1 MIDVLLVEDQPLLR
15 AGFRLILDGEP
26 GVRVVGEA
34 QDGVEAI
41 SAARSLRPDVVLMD
55 LHMPRIDGL
64 AATRRI
70 VAGDPDAR
78 VLVLTVLEDEA
89 TLLQALQAGASG
101 YLLKDASPDELLR
114 ALRAV
119 ASGDAVLDPSVTKRL
134 LGVVRPLLASAQS
147 MSSPPSAEELPWPPS
162 LSPREREILLQ
173 MAKGLSNREIA
184 TELFIGESTVKT
196 HVAAVLTKLG
206 LRDRISAVIYAYE
219 HGLVR

>member
-1 MIDVLLVEDQPLLR
+1 VIDVLLVEDQPLLR

-70 VAGDPDAR
+70 VAADPDAR

-101 YLLKDASPDELLR
+101 YLLKDASPDELVR

-119 ASGDAVLDPSVTKRL
+119 ASGDAVLDPAVTKRL
-134 LGVVRPLLASAQS
+134 LAAVRPLLPQ
-147 MSSPPSAEELPWPPS
+147 PAERETQWPPS
-162 LSPREREILLQ
+162 LSPREREILLRL
-173 MAKGLSNREIA
+173 AKGRSNREIA
-184 TELFIGESTVKT
+184 TELVIGESTVKT

-206 LRDRISAVIYAYE
+206 LRDRIQAVIYAYE
-219 HGLVR
+219 QGLVR